1 MQPSMAKPVTEKEES
16 NVRLLT
22 LEITEDELAVFLA
35 CLNFVLD
42 QCDDETLDFV
52 FGADRDEVEGMRDDL
67 ALMLDVP
74 ESDEN
79 PVAEIA

>member
-35 CLNFVLD
+35 YLNFVLD